1 MEYELAGGA
10 EWRPVR
16 AEPAY
21 LAAQI
26 RPLSGTPLSFRPGNL
41 AGGRQRHGKD
51 QREGT
56 AGNRVSAASAVNR
69 PAHGW
74 WAHPGT
80 LPRLPG
86 ACRAVMREVAGTWPL
101 AGLLGH
107 RLATLQMVGHGGRSR
122 QRPATRTHT
131 RAGRARPRACTP
143 RPAICPLLGQW
154 G

>member
-16 AEPAY
+16 AEPGD
-21 LAAQI
+21 LGAQS
-26 RPLSGTPLSFRPGNL
+26 RPLSATPLSFRAGNL
-41 AGGRQRHGKD
+41 AGGRQRHGKA

-86 ACRAVMREVAGTWPL
+86 ACRAVMREVAVTWPLVRIMGDVGAGIALTWPL

-107 RLATLQMVGHGGRSR
+107 RLATLQMGEI
-122 QRPATRTHT
+122 
-131 RAGRARPRACTP
+131 GRASCR
-143 RPAICPLLGQW
+143 
-154 G
+154 